1 MNANLASAGLNFQRY
16 RNESGRSGVSAYA
29 DFPDGLAVEF
39 GDGRIYLYNH
49 DCPGR
54 FHVEHMKA
62 VAHDSQRLGT
72 YISRHVG
79 KRYAARLR

>member
-1 MNANLASAGLNFQRY
+1 MAASPAASKLHLRRYAQENPRAGIA
-16 RNESGRSGVSAYA
+16 GYA
-29 DFPDGLAVEF
+29 ELPQGLAIEF
-39 GDGRIYLYNH
+39 GDGHVYLYNY

-62 VAHDSQRLGT
+62 LVTEAQRLGT
-72 YISRHVG
+72 YITRHVG

>member
-1 MNANLASAGLNFQRY
+1 MEASPATSKLHLRRYAQENPRAGVA
-16 RNESGRSGVSAYA
+16 GYA
-29 DFPDGLAVEF
+29 ELPQGLAIEF
-39 GDGRIYLYNH
+39 GDGHVYLYNY

-62 VAHDSQRLGT
+62 LVTEAQRLGT
-72 YISRHVG
+72 YITRHVG

>member
-1 MNANLASAGLNFQRY
+1 MNANLAPASLRLHRY
-16 RNESGRSGVSAYA
+16 RNLSGRAGVSAYA

-39 GDGRIYLYNH
+39 GDGHVYLYNY

-54 FHVEHMKA
+54 FHVEHMKTL
-62 VAHDSQRLGT
+62 AHEGERLSA

>member
-1 MNANLASAGLNFQRY
+1 MEAGPSPARLRLQRY
-16 RNESGRSGVSAYA
+16 RNESGRSGVAGFA
-29 DFPDGLAVEF
+29 DLPQGLAVEF
-39 GDGRIYLYNH
+39 GDGHVYLYNY

-54 FHVEHMKA
+54 FHLDHMKA
-62 VAHDSQRLGT
+62 LAPEGQRLST

>member
-1 MNANLASAGLNFQRY
+1 MNANLASAGLHLRRY
-16 RNESGRSGVSAYA
+16 RGEGGRAGVAAYA
-29 DFPDGLAVEF
+29 DLPDGLAVEF
-39 GDGRIYLYNH
+39 GDGHVYLYNY

-54 FHVEHMKA
+54 FHVEPLKA
-62 VAHDSQRLGT
+62 LVQEGARLGS

>member
-1 MNANLASAGLNFQRY
+1 MEATTSQARIQLHHY
-16 RNESGRSGVSAYA
+16 RNDSGRSGVAGFA
-29 DFPDGLAVEF
+29 DLPDGLAVEF
-39 GDGRIYLYNH
+39 GDGRVYLYNY

-54 FHVEHMKA
+54 FHVDHMKA
-62 VAHDSQRLGT
+62 LAREGRRLST

>member
-1 MNANLASAGLNFQRY
+1 MNANLAPAGLHLCRY
-16 RNESGRSGVSAYA
+16 RTESGRSGVSAYA
-29 DFPDGLAVEF
+29 DLPDGLAVEF
-39 GDGRIYLYNH
+39 GDGHVYLYNY

-62 VAHDSQRLGT
+62 LASEGARLST

>member
-1 MNANLASAGLNFQRY
+1 MEAQLSPAELHLQHY
-16 RNESGRSGVSAYA
+16 RDESGRFGVAGFA
-29 DFPDGLAVEF
+29 DLPQGLAVEF
-39 GDGRIYLYNH
+39 GDGRIYLYNY

-62 VAHDSQRLGT
+62 LAPEGQRLST

>member
-1 MNANLASAGLNFQRY
+1 MEAERSPARLRLQRC
-16 RNESGRSGVSAYA
+16 RNESGRSGVLAFA
-29 DFPDGLAVEF
+29 DLPQGLAVEF
-39 GDGRIYLYNH
+39 GDGRVYLYNY

-54 FHVEHMKA
+54 FHVDHMKA
-62 VAHDSQRLGT
+62 LATEGQRLST

>member
-1 MNANLASAGLNFQRY
+1 MEAQPSSSRIQLQRY
-16 RNESGRSGVSAYA
+16 RNESGRTGVAGYA
-29 DFPDGLAVEF
+29 DLPQGLAVEF
-39 GDGRIYLYNH
+39 GDGHVYLYNY

-54 FHVEHMKA
+54 FHVDHMKSLA
-62 VAHDSQRLGT
+62 REGQRLAS

>member
-1 MNANLASAGLNFQRY
+1 MDASPAASKLHLRRYAQENPRAGIA
-16 RNESGRSGVSAYA
+16 GYA
-29 DFPDGLAVEF
+29 ELPQGLAIEF
-39 GDGRIYLYNH
+39 GDGHVYLYNS

-62 VAHDSQRLGT
+62 LVTEAQRLGT
-72 YISRHVG
+72 YITRHVG

>member
-1 MNANLASAGLNFQRY
+1 MEASPTATKLHLRRYAQENPRAGIA
-16 RNESGRSGVSAYA
+16 GYA
-29 DFPDGLAVEF
+29 ELPQGLAIEF
-39 GDGRIYLYNH
+39 GDGHVYLYNY

-62 VAHDSQRLGT
+62 LVTEAQRLGT
-72 YISRHVG
+72 YITRHVG

>member
-1 MNANLASAGLNFQRY
+1 MEASPAASHLHLQRY
-16 RNESGRSGVSAYA
+16 RPESGRGGVAGYA
-29 DFPDGLAVEF
+29 DLPQGLAVEF
-39 GDGRIYLYNH
+39 GDGHVYLYNY

-62 VAHDSQRLGT
+62 LANEAQRLGT

>member
-1 MNANLASAGLNFQRY
+1 MNATLAPAGLHLRRY
-16 RNESGRSGVSAYA
+16 RNESGRSGVAAYA
-29 DFPDGLAVEF
+29 DFPDALAVEF
-39 GDGRIYLYNH
+39 GDGHVYLYNY

-54 FHVEHMKA
+54 FHVEHMKSL
-62 VAHDSQRLGT
+62 AHEGRRLST

>member
-1 MNANLASAGLNFQRY
+1 MNANLASAGLHLCRY

-29 DFPDGLAVEF
+29 DLPDGLVVEF
-39 GDGRIYLYNH
+39 GDGHVYLYNY

-62 VAHDSQRLGT
+62 LVQEGARLGT

>member
-1 MNANLASAGLNFQRY
+1 MEAESSPARLRLQRY
-16 RNESGRSGVSAYA
+16 RDEGGRAGVAGFA
-29 DFPDGLAVEF
+29 DLPQGLAVEF
-39 GDGRIYLYNH
+39 GDGRVYLYNY

-62 VAHDSQRLGT
+62 LASQGPRLST

>member
-1 MNANLASAGLNFQRY
+1 MEADPSPARLRLQHYRHEGGRAGIAGF
-16 RNESGRSGVSAYA
+16 A
-29 DFPDGLAVEF
+29 DLPQGLAV
-39 GDGRIYLYNH
+39 GDGRVYLYNY

-62 VAHDSQRLGT
+62 LVREGPRLGT

>member
-1 MNANLASAGLNFQRY
+1 MNANLAPASLQLHRY
-16 RNESGRSGVSAYA
+16 PTMSGRSGVSAYA
-29 DFPDGLAVEF
+29 DFPDALAVEF
-39 GDGRIYLYNH
+39 GVGQVYLYNY

-62 VAHDSQRLGT
+62 LAHQGARLST